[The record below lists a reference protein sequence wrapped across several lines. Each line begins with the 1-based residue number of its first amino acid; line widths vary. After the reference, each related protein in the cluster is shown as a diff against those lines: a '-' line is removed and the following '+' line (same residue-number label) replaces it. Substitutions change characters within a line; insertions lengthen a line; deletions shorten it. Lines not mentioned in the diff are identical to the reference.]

1 MMLILLRYGLGFA
14 CGLFIFGYFLGLAK
28 KQPLH
33 KVVNAIATVLT
44 VLIGASLIVSVQLVS
59 AGDAALMGIQPASW
73 ASKVMTISHRVLATF
88 VFILMLSMSIAGIRK
103 RIQFHAK
110 FALTFLIGYI
120 VVYVS
125 GLFLF
130 TNV

>member
-1 MMLILLRYGLGFA
+1 M
-14 CGLFIFGYFLGLAK
+14 
-28 KQPLH
+28 
-33 KVVNAIATVLT
+33 NAIATVLT
-44 VLIGASLIVSVQLVS
+44 VLIGASLIVSVQFVS
-59 AGDAALMGIQPASW
+59 AGNAALIDIKPSPW
-73 ASKVMTISHRVLATF
+73 ASKMMTISHRVLATL
-88 VFILMLSMSIAGIRK
+88 VFILMLSMSITGIRK

-120 VVYVS
+120 IVYVS

>member
-1 MMLILLRYGLGFA
+1 MLILLRYGLGLA
-14 CGLFIFGYFLGLAK
+14 CGLFIFGYFLGLSK

-44 VLIGASLIVSVQLVS
+44 VFIGVSLIVSVQLVS
-59 AGDAALMGIQPASW
+59 AGDAALMGIKPSPW
-73 ASKVMTISHRVLATF
+73 ASKVMTISHRVLATL
-88 VFILMLSMSIAGIRK
+88 VFILMLSMSVTGIRK
-103 RIQFHAK
+103 RIQFHEK

-120 VVYVS
+120 IVYVS

>member
-1 MMLILLRYGLGFA
+1 MMLILLRYGLGLA
-14 CGLFIFGYFLGLAK
+14 CGLFIFGYFLGRSK

-44 VLIGASLIVSVQLVS
+44 VFIGASLIVSVQLVS
-59 AGDAALMGIQPASW
+59 AGDAALIGIKPASW

-88 VFILMLSMSIAGIRK
+88 VFILMLSMSITGIRK

-110 FALTFLIGYI
+110 FALTFLISYI
-120 VVYVS
+120 IVYVS